1 MKHLTLLCLLGF
13 VAWTSTAQQF
23 MTRSG
28 NVGFFSATPI
38 ENIEAHNHQMS
49 GLLDASNGG
58 FAFQVQMRGFHFEKA
73 LMEEHFNENYVES
86 DTYPKATYQGTI
98 EGWDNAWNDG
108 ETHQVVASGTFD
120 IHGVK
125 APKDV
130 EGSLRWNGEAWELSA
145 TFDLTLADHDVVI
158 PAVVKDNIAP
168 QIEVTVDATLD
179 PR

>member
-1 MKHLTLLCLLGF
+1 
-13 VAWTSTAQQF
+13 
-23 MTRSG
+23 
-28 NVGFFSATPI
+28 
-38 ENIEAHNHQMS
+38 
-49 GLLDASNGG
+49 
-58 FAFQVQMRGFHFEKA
+58 
-73 LMEEHFNENYVES
+73 MEEHFNENYVES

-98 EGWDNAWNDG
+98 DGWDNAWNDG
-108 ETHQVVASGTFD
+108 ETHQVLASGTFD

-125 APKDV
+125 APQDV
-130 EGSLRWNGEAWELSA
+130 EGPRWNGEAWELSA